1 VSWQAPGTLGRLLAD
16 GAKRVEIFDEEYK
29 VKAEVAQ
36 VHGLSAH
43 AGQDFLAE
51 YALSSNGHK
60 REIYLVHGE
69 PDSAKAL
76 MARLDGTESIKMS
89 YPELNET
96 VER

>member
-1 VSWQAPGTLGRLLAD
+1 MGRLLSD
-16 GAKRVEIFDEEYK
+16 GVKRVEIFDEEYK

-51 YALSSNGHK
+51 YALASNGHK

-76 MARLDGTESIKMS
+76 MARLDGTKSIKVS
-89 YPELNET
+89 YPELNEV